1 MSTPLRHAKHIDPA
15 LLYAPPRVRQ
25 RDRAPTEPSAP
36 AVNSDRGSA
45 PLESRAD
52 RVIIRAQRRLSLD
65 PECVPEPP
73 QSQPDGRFHWRIA
86 VPVVG
91 ILGLAAV
98 IAWVVVVSIP
108 SVRSLL
114 RTDVVR
120 AGLLGTSVATDL
132 AEQNGVS
139 AKLAKVSGDLLE
151 PRSRSDPSEVITVAT
166 TPSAPV
172 APGLVPPSAPNR
184 TLPEF
189 VTRQLDRDELA
200 SMRQRADDFIKSKDL
215 SSARLL
221 LERGAE
227 AGDAPATLTL
237 AGTFDPNVLKTL
249 GFQEGVADV
258 AMARFWYDRAQK
270 LDAAEAPRRIQELAT
285 ASSRPS
291 DLLGNQ
297 RVEGPQHYDPAQPR
311 PTNE

>member
-1 MSTPLRHAKHIDPA
+1 MSTPFRHAKHIDPA
-15 LLYAPPRVRQ
+15 LMYAPPRVRG
-25 RDRAPTEPSAP
+25 RGLVPTEPFGP
-36 AVNSDRGSA
+36 AVNSDHGSA

-52 RVIIRAQRRLSLD
+52 RAIIRAQSRLALD

-73 QSQPDGRFHWRIA
+73 QSQPDGRFYRRIA

-114 RTDVVR
+114 KTDVVR
-120 AGLLGTSVATDL
+120 AGLQGTSVSTDL
-132 AEQNGVS
+132 AEQNAGKV
-139 AKLAKVSGDLLE
+139 AKDSENLLE
-151 PRSRSDPSEVITVAT
+151 PSSRSDPSEVTAVAPT
-166 TPSAPV
+166 TSVPV
-172 APGLVPPSAPNR
+172 APGHVLSSAPNR
-184 TLPEF
+184 TSPEF

-200 SMRQRADDFIKSKDL
+200 SMRQRADDFIKSGDL

-227 AGDAPATLTL
+227 AGDARATLTL

-258 AMARFWYDRAQK
+258 AKAHFWYDRAQK

-285 ASSRPS
+285 AS
-291 DLLGNQ
+291 
-297 RVEGPQHYDPAQPR
+297 VK
-311 PTNE
+311 